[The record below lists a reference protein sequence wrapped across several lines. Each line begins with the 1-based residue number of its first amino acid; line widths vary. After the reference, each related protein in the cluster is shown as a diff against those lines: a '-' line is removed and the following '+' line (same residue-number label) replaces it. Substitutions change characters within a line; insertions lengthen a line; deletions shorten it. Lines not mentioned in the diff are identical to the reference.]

1 MSVSAIRLSQ
11 TDGTAQRAVAARGAG
26 PQERLRNVGIIA
38 HIDAGKTTVTER
50 ILYHT
55 GRIHRMGEV
64 HDGRA
69 TMDYLDEERERGITI
84 TSAAT
89 TCPWRGFRLNIIDTP
104 GHIDFTAEVERSLR
118 VLDGVVGIFC
128 GVAGVEAQSETVW
141 RQAALHGIPRLAFI
155 NKLDRTGADFGQAV
169 ESIRTRLNAC
179 PVPIHWPIVRDGE
192 LVGLIDL
199 VERVYHRFEQQG
211 ADVVSHCEEIPA
223 EHSELVA
230 NQFTFMVEA
239 AADYCDNLV
248 ARYLDGE
255 DVSPDEIRHALRE
268 GALSG
273 NLVPVLG
280 GTALKNRGVEQL
292 LDAMTHFLP
301 SPANRPIVEGH
312 RPGDDDH
319 LVHLDAVPSGPLC
332 TLAFKTIADRN
343 GDLTFLRV
351 YSGTLRRGQ
360 QVSNPRSSK
369 TERIGRIFRMH
380 AAAREPLEEAPAGE
394 IVAIVGLKET
404 VTGDT
409 LCSPDDPIVL
419 ESMDFPEPVVTMSIA
434 PRARRERDRLAET
447 LSRLSKEDP
456 SFHYRMDEETQ
467 EVIIAG
473 MGELHLE
480 VITNRVTRDFGLD
493 VVVGRPEVAYRQAL
507 AREVEVESR
516 HVKQTGG
523 HGQFAVINVR
533 IGPNDGDAD
542 FQFGESIVGGCV
554 PKEYFRSIERG
565 LADAA
570 AEGGEFRYPF
580 VNVNVELFDGQYHEV
595 DSSEMAFTL
604 ASRQAFQLAMR
615 EAGTILMEPIM
626 RFEIRI
632 PDEFLGEVLGDLNTR
647 RAAIESMD
655 LEQGGRVLRGRIPL
669 AETFRYAT
677 RLRSLTQGRGI
688 YSLEPCEFA
697 RVPTSIAEKVATERR
712 ERLAEG

>member
-1 MSVSAIRLSQ
+1 
-11 TDGTAQRAVAARGAG
+11 
-26 PQERLRNVGIIA
+26 
-38 HIDAGKTTVTER
+38 
-50 ILYHT
+50 
-55 GRIHRMGEV
+55 
-64 HDGRA
+64 
-69 TMDYLDEERERGITI
+69 
-84 TSAAT
+84 
-89 TCPWRGFRLNIIDTP
+89 
-104 GHIDFTAEVERSLR
+104 
-118 VLDGVVGIFC
+118 
-128 GVAGVEAQSETVW
+128 
-141 RQAALHGIPRLAFI
+141 
-155 NKLDRTGADFGQAV
+155 
-169 ESIRTRLNAC
+169 
-179 PVPIHWPIVRDGE
+179 
-192 LVGLIDL
+192 
-199 VERVYHRFEQQG
+199 
-211 ADVVSHCEEIPA
+211 
-223 EHSELVA
+223 
-230 NQFTFMVEA
+230 
-239 AADYCDNLV
+239 
-248 ARYLDGE
+248 
-255 DVSPDEIRHALRE
+255 
-268 GALSG
+268 
-273 NLVPVLG
+273 
-280 GTALKNRGVEQL
+280 
-292 LDAMTHFLP
+292 
-301 SPANRPIVEGH
+301 
-312 RPGDDDH
+312 
-319 LVHLDAVPSGPLC
+319 
-332 TLAFKTIADRN
+332 
-343 GDLTFLRV
+343 
-351 YSGTLRRGQ
+351 
-360 QVSNPRSSK
+360 
-369 TERIGRIFRMH
+369 
-380 AAAREPLEEAPAGE
+380 
-394 IVAIVGLKET
+394 
-404 VTGDT
+404 
-409 LCSPDDPIVL
+409 
-419 ESMDFPEPVVTMSIA
+419 MDFPEPVVTMSIA
-434 PRARRERDRLAET
+434 PRARRDRDRLAET